1 MSEANNEQTAQTTNS
16 ADVLYNEQKPVET
29 PQETPAESTPPAE
42 SAKPNEQTPPA
53 EKETPAADDKTQK
66 PDDKKVDDKIDQT
79 KDKPSVPEKYDL
91 KLPDQSPVNPVRLEK
106 IAAEAKAQGLSQEQA
121 QELVT
126 REHNT
131 VSDLVQAHH
140 ARVKE
145 WSDASA
151 ADKEIG
157 GPDINRNI
165 SLADRLVDTYGS
177 PELKEQLKITGFG
190 SHPEMLRLLVRI
202 AKAGGEDRLVRGGG
216 TPPAPKKSAADLLF
230 GEGTEQQN

>member
-29 PQETPAESTPPAE
+29 PQETPPAETPPAE
-42 SAKPNEQTPPA
+42 SATPNSETPPA
-53 EKETPAADDKTQK
+53 EKETPAADDKTK
-66 PDDKKVDDKIDQT
+66 TAENKEADKIDQT

-106 IAAEAKAQGLSQEQA
+106 IAAEAKAQGLSQDQA

-151 ADKEIG
+151 ADKEVG

-165 SLADRLVDTYGS
+165 ALADRLVDTYGS

-190 SHPEMLRLLVRI
+190 SHPEMLRLFVRI

-230 GEGTEQQN
+230 GEGTESQT